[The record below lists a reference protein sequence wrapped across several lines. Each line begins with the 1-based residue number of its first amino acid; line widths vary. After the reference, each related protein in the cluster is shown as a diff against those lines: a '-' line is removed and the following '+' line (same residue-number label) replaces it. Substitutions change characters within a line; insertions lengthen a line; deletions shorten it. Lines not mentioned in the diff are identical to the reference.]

1 MLVYFFKLYIMANA
15 KVNVQQ
21 RATGRVGGTNSPV
34 YALKSPGGKSPG
46 KVNKPQPSPKM
57 KMGGTKGKK
66 C

>member
-1 MLVYFFKLYIMANA
+1 MANA

-34 YALKSPGGKSPG
+34 YALKTPGGKTPG
-46 KVNKPQPSPKM
+46 KVNSPQPSPKM